1 MLFGSV
7 RSGTERVVENIVKNL
22 ELDTSPSKKYILG
35 NDLAILNLRPEEP
48 EKLLGRNGRF
58 RHKAQS
64 GTLMFID
71 RLSKEIPI
79 YLN

>member
-58 RHKAQS
+58 RQKAQS
-64 GTLMFID
+64 GT
-71 RLSKEIPI
+71 
-79 YLN
+79 

>member
-7 RSGTERVVENIVKNL
+7 RSGTERVAESIVKNL
-22 ELDTSPSKKYILG
+22 ELDTSPSKKYLLG

-58 RHKAQS
+58 RHKA
-64 GTLMFID
+64 
-71 RLSKEIPI
+71 
-79 YLN
+79 